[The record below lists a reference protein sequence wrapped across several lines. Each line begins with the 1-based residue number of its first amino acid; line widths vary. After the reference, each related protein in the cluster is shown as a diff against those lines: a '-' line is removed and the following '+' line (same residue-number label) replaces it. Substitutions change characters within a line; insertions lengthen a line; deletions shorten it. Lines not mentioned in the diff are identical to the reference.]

1 MKAFSK
7 IAFILVLFSILF
19 ACKKREEFSDI
30 PYLEFTKYEI
40 KDSIDALGNI
50 TKLCE
55 LHLFFTDG
63 DGDIGLFEED
73 TIAPFNYNLFVNYFE
88 MKNDSLQQIIDT
100 LNPPYHI
107 RIPNLTPTGQNKSLK
122 VDLKYDVDITY
133 RNSDTIKFELKLFD
147 RALNESEWVSSSLI
161 ILN

>member
-1 MKAFSK
+1 MNSSIFSNECIFK
-7 IAFILVLFSILF
+7 NNIIYCIAYSFF
-19 ACKKREEFSDI
+19 ACKKREEFSNI

-73 TIAPFNYNLFVNYFE
+73 TIAPFDYNLFVNYFE
-88 MKNDSLQQIIDT
+88 MKNNSLQQIIDT

-122 VDLKYDVDITY
+122 VDMKYDVDITY

-147 RALNESEWVSSSLI
+147 RALMKVSG
-161 ILN
+161 

>member
-1 MKAFSK
+1 MNASSK
-7 IAFILVLFSILF
+7 IILFIVLLTLFF
-19 ACKKREEFSDI
+19 ACKKREEFSNI

-63 DGDIGLFEED
+63 DGDIGFFEED
-73 TIAPFNYNLFVNYFE
+73 TIAPFDYNLFVNYFE
-88 MKNDSLQQIIDT
+88 MKNNSLQQIIDT

>member
-1 MKAFSK
+1 MNASSK
-7 IAFILVLFSILF
+7 IILFIVLLTLFF

-30 PYLEFTKYEI
+30 PYLEFIKYEI

-73 TIAPFNYNLFVNYFE
+73 TIAPFDYNLFVNYFE
-88 MKNDSLQQIIDT
+88 MKNNSLQQIIDT

-122 VDLKYDVDITY
+122 VDMKYDVDITY

>member
-1 MKAFSK
+1 MNASSK
-7 IAFILVLFSILF
+7 IILF
-19 ACKKREEFSDI
+19 IVLLTLFFSCKKREEFSHI

-40 KDSIDALGNI
+40 KDSVDALGNI

-73 TIAPFNYNLFVNYFE
+73 TIAPFDYNLFVNYFE
-88 MKNDSLQQIIDT
+88 MKKNSLQQIIDT
-100 LNPPYHI
+100 LRPPYHI
-107 RIPNLTPTGQNKSLK
+107 RIPDLMPTGQNKSLK
-122 VDLKYDVDITY
+122 VDLKYDVDVTY